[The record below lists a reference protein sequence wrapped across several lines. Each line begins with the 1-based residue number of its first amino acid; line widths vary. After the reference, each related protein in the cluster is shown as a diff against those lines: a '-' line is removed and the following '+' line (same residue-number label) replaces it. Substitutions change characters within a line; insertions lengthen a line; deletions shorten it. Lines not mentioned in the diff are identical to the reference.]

1 MVWMHGPSPTHQL
14 AALYAMCIVE
24 INSSR
29 TWKYILC
36 EGFVHIFNYRF
47 KLKVKVMYLDLP
59 IIVEIAH
66 TVT

>member
-1 MVWMHGPSPTHQL
+1 
-14 AALYAMCIVE
+14 MCIVE
-24 INSSR
+24 INSNR
-29 TWKYILC
+29 TCKYILC